1 MTRKIQKLIITSSD
15 IERVENCS
23 KRTANER
30 IRDIKAFFKKTERRH
45 KVTFKE
51 YSKYTGISL
60 EDLDPYR

>member
-1 MTRKIQKLIITSSD
+1 MTKSIQKLIITSSD
-15 IERVENCS
+15 IERLESCS

-30 IRDIKAFFKKTERRH
+30 IRDIKTYFKKTERRH

-51 YSKYTGISL
+51 YSEYTGISM

>member
-1 MTRKIQKLIITSSD
+1 MTKIIQKLIITSSD
-15 IERVENCS
+15 IERLENCS

-30 IRDIKAFFKKTERRH
+30 IRDIKTYFKKTERRH

-51 YSKYTGISL
+51 YSEYTGISM